1 MLLNVFAVEHPELE
15 LISSHCVVNMDV
27 VHVYLQLVNS
37 GDNIIVFWDYAS
49 EIVLVKEGRIVDWSV
64 TDILK
69 RIG

>member
-1 MLLNVFAVEHPELE
+1 
-15 LISSHCVVNMDV
+15 MDV